1 MRRINLLEWRD
12 IQKKERETRF
22 GILASIGLGI
32 MGLIV
37 LGVHVFYQSKIG
49 YQESRNNYLTQEIQ
63 SVEKQIEEIEALEK
77 KKAALI
83 NRMSV
88 IQELESSRPKIVHLF
103 DELVQRLPD
112 GVHFTRMT
120 QKKDKITLEGMA
132 QSDARVSSLMRKIEE
147 SEWLKSPE
155 IKRIVRKD
163 IIEKGSDSERSISEF
178 KLEVTQTFPKV
189 EGEENFDSEEDEE

>member
-22 GILASIGLGI
+22 GIIAGIALGI

-37 LGVHVFYQSKIG
+37 LGVHVFYQAKIN
-49 YQESRNNYLTQEIQ
+49 YQESRNNYLTQEIKF
-63 SVEKQIEEIEALEK
+63 VEKQIEEIEALEK

-103 DELVQRLPD
+103 DELVKRLPD
-112 GVHFTRMT
+112 GVHFTSMT
-120 QKKDKITLEGMA
+120 QKKDKITLEGVA

-155 IKRIVRKD
+155 IKRIIRKD
-163 IIEKGSDSERSISEF
+163 IKEKGSDSERSISEF
-178 KLEVTQTFPKV
+178 ELELTQTFPKG
-189 EGEENFDSEEDEE
+189 EGDDELGLEEEE